1 MTIFLNGPKK
11 NVPAN
16 NLHDTN
22 DAMIL
27 NKRLLNVSHR
37 IDDLMLD
44 IIITN
49 VFDWNLHTSMMPDSF
64 GNRCVRCNYPIDG
77 ITI

>member
-1 MTIFLNGPKK
+1 MTIFLNRRKTK
-11 NVPAN
+11 IVPAN

-44 IIITN
+44 R
-49 VFDWNLHTSMMPDSF
+49 S
-64 GNRCVRCNYPIDG
+64 
-77 ITI
+77 